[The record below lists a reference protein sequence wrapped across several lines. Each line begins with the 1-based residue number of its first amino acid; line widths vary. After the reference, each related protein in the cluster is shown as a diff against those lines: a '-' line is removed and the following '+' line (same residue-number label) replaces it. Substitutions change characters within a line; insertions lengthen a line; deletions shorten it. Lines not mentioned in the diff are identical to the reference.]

1 MMVIKIQAFIF
12 WHLLI
17 MSIACII
24 GSIRSWTLL
33 HILSRPYAQACVI
46 GSMDMCNREHLF
58 FLLSGYKTNIIHSV
72 FFLYIFSI
80 TFLFILLQ
88 SLHADTSSE
97 VKGGGDRH
105 INKKTWSPFIARF
118 TALGAWE
125 LPTIVETSNSEL
137 HADMIYQS
145 LYTRYAYNAD
155 TP

>member
-1 MMVIKIQAFIF
+1 MMVMKIQAFIF
-12 WHLLI
+12 WHLQI
-17 MSIACII
+17 MSIACVI

-46 GSMDMCNREHLF
+46 GSMGMCNREHLF

-88 SLHADTSSE
+88 SLHADTSTE

-105 INKKTWSPFIARF
+105 INNGVFLRF
-118 TALGAWE
+118 GFDCSKSWE
-125 LPTIVETSNSEL
+125 NFQTIVKNKATKNYVGYVVS
-137 HADMIYQS
+137 IQ
-145 LYTRYAYNAD
+145 
-155 TP
+155 P